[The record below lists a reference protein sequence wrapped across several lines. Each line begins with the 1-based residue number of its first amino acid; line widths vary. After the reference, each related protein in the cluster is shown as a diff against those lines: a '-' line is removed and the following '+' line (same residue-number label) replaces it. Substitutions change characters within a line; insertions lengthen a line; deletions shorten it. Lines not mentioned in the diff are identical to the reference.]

1 MVVRRLIAAAS
12 TALIVSGCDG
22 LVVIVS
28 SPGVVLVSSPTSR
41 DIVFG
46 QTVFGTVSTQSAF
59 DLVVPSTGIL
69 VVRLS
74 WNTWS
79 SGTQLVLRVGGT
91 AFPGAHPHGS
101 PIVGRL
107 PVTRGE
113 RHRLIVEAAGAD
125 WSPNDQFTLTTAL
138 E

>member
-1 MVVRRLIAAAS
+1 MKRLIAAAS

-28 SPGVVLVSSPTSR
+28 SPGAVLVSSPTSR

-46 QTVFGTVSTQSAF
+46 TTVFGTVSTQSAF
-59 DLVVPSTGIL
+59 DVVVPSTGIL
-69 VVRLS
+69 VVHLS
-74 WNTWS
+74 WNTWG
-79 SGTQLVLRVGGT
+79 SGTQLVLRVGGA
-91 AFPGAHPHGS
+91 AFPGTHANGS
-101 PIVGRL
+101 LVGRL

-113 RHRLIVEAAGAD
+113 RCRLIVESAGTVRGAD
-125 WSPNDQFTLTTAL
+125 DQFVLTTAI

>member
-1 MVVRRLIAAAS
+1 MKRLIAAAS
-12 TALIVSGCDG
+12 TALRVSGCDG

-28 SPGVVLVSSPTSR
+28 SPGAVLVSSPTSH

-46 QTVFGTVSTQSAF
+46 TTVFGTVSTQSAF
-59 DLVVPSTGIL
+59 DVVVPSTGIL
-69 VVRLS
+69 VVHLS

-79 SGTQLVLRVGGT
+79 SGTQAVLRVGGA
-91 AFPGAHPHGS
+91 AFPGTHPTS

-113 RHRLIVEAAGAD
+113 RCRLIVESAGAN
-125 WSPNDQFTLTTAL
+125 SNPNDQFTLTTAL